1 MQNMDHVSLLYWME
15 ELKNKNMKKI
25 ALILLIFL
33 TLRNNAQD
41 SVLYTLKQCIDI
53 ALQNNLTL
61 KMSEFQ
67 VESNDARLQ
76 QSRTNSLPNITAYA
90 NQGINQGKSINPY
103 TNTFI
108 NQKINTGQYGLNG
121 SMTLWSGFSNYNTMR
136 QNAFAYQAGKM
147 DWEQS
152 KMDITISVM
161 LAYLQV
167 LSNEEQLKQAVSQV
181 DVSRSQTDRLNVLE
195 KNSALSPSVLYDT
208 RGQLANDKINYI
220 NTKAALAGS
229 KITLGQLLNLNFPST
244 AKFEKINTE
253 AEIKLNETTGDAIY
267 AEAVKNL
274 PMIKA
279 AEYRRMSSMKYLHAS
294 RGLLFPS
301 LSLNGSI
308 GTNYSD
314 AALNQ
319 RITGVSDAGTDSYV
333 LINNTPVTVYS
344 PQYNFSNEKITF
356 NDQFKNN
363 LNSYVGLSLQFS
375 IFNSLRT
382 KTQISL
388 AKINK
393 EQSEVRQ
400 KNTNVVLK
408 ATIDQAKVDMA
419 AAYERYQILQDQVKD
434 YTASFNIATIK
445 FEKGAITTVDY
456 VIAKSNN
463 DKAQMNFIAAKYDY
477 ILKSKVLDYYN
488 GKLPM

>member
-1 MQNMDHVSLLYWME
+1 ME
-15 ELKNKNMKKI
+15 ELKNRTMKKI
-25 ALILLIFL
+25 ALIILLFF
-33 TLRNNAQD
+33 TLNNFAQD
-41 SVLYTLKQCIDI
+41 SIVYTLKQCIDM
-53 ALQNNLTL
+53 ALQNNLNL
-61 KMSEFQ
+61 KLSEFQ
-67 VESNDARLQ
+67 MESNDVRLQ
-76 QSRTNSLPNITAYA
+76 QSRTNSLPNISAYA

-136 QNAFAYQAGKM
+136 QNAFTYQAGKM

-152 KMDITISVM
+152 KMDITINVM

-167 LSNEEQLKQAVSQV
+167 LSNEEQLKQAASQV
-181 DVSRSQTDRLNVLE
+181 EVSKAQTERLNVLD
-195 KNSALSPSVLYDT
+195 KNNALSPSVLYDT
-208 RGQLANDKINYI
+208 KGQLANDKISYI
-220 NTKAALAGS
+220 NTKAALAS
-229 KITLGQLLNLNFPST
+229 AKISLGQLLNLNFSPT

-253 AEIKLNETTGDAIY
+253 AEIKVNEQANDAIY

-274 PMIKA
+274 PVVKA
-279 AEYRRMSSMKYLHAS
+279 AEYRRMSAVKNLHSS

-314 AALNQ
+314 AAVNQ
-319 RITGVSDAGTDSYV
+319 RITGVADAGTDSYV

-344 PQYNFSNEKITF
+344 PQYNFSNEKISF

-382 KTQISL
+382 KTQVSL
-388 AKINK
+388 SKINK
-393 EQSEVRQ
+393 EQAEVRQ
-400 KNTNVVLK
+400 KNTNVVLR
-408 ATIDQAKVDMA
+408 AAIDQAKTDMT
-419 AAYERYQILQDQVKD
+419 AAYERYQILQEQVQD
-434 YTASFNIATIK
+434 YTASFKIATIK

-477 ILKSKVLDYYN
+477 ILKSKVLDYYS
-488 GKLPM
+488 GKLPL

>member
-1 MQNMDHVSLLYWME
+1 MV
-15 ELKNKNMKKI
+15 ELKNRIMKKI
-25 ALILLIFL
+25 ALTLLLFFTFKNI
-33 TLRNNAQD
+33 AQD
-41 SVLYTLKQCIDI
+41 STVYTLKQCIEI
-53 ALQNNLTL
+53 ALQNNLNV
-61 KMSEFQ
+61 KMAEFAM
-67 VESNDARLQ
+67 ESNDARLQ
-76 QSRTNSLPNITAYA
+76 QSRTNSLPNISAYA

-121 SMTLWSGFSNYNTMR
+121 SMTLWSGFNNYNIMR

-147 DWEQS
+147 DYEQS

-167 LSNEEQLKQAVSQV
+167 LSNEEQLKQAASQV
-181 DVSRSQTDRLNVLE
+181 EVSKAQMERLNVLD
-195 KNSALSPSVLYDT
+195 KSNAVSPSVLYDT
-208 RGQLANDKINYI
+208 KGQLANDKINYI
-220 NTKAALAGS
+220 NTKAALAS
-229 KITLGQLLNLNFPST
+229 AKITLGQLLNLNFAPT
-244 AKFEKINTE
+244 AKFEKINAE
-253 AEIKLNETTGDAIY
+253 AEIKVYETNTAAIY
-267 AEAVKNL
+267 AEATKNL

-279 AEYRRMSSMKYLHAS
+279 AEYRRISALKNLHAS
-294 RGLLFPS
+294 RGSLFPT

-333 LINNTPVTVYS
+333 LINNTPITVYS
-344 PQYNFSNEKITF
+344 PQYNFSNEKISF
-356 NDQFKNN
+356 NEQFKNN

-375 IFNSLRT
+375 IFSSLRT

-400 KNTNVVLK
+400 KNTNIVLK
-408 ATIDQAKVDMA
+408 AAIDQAKTDMA
-419 AAYERYQILQDQVKD
+419 AAYERYLILQEQVQD
-434 YTASFNIATIK
+434 YTASFKIATVK

>member
-1 MQNMDHVSLLYWME
+1 
-15 ELKNKNMKKI
+15 MKKI
-25 ALILLIFL
+25 GLTILIFFA
-33 TLRNNAQD
+33 LRNTAQD
-41 SVLYTLKQCIDI
+41 SVVYTLKQCVDI
-53 ALQNNLTL
+53 ALQNNLTVKL
-61 KMSEFQ
+61 SEFQ
-67 VESNDARLQ
+67 MESNDARLQ
-76 QSRTNSLPNITAYA
+76 QSRTNSLPNVSAYA

-108 NQKINTGQYGLNG
+108 NQKINTGQYGLNA
-121 SMTLWSGFSNYNTMR
+121 SMTLWSGFSNYNAMR
-136 QNAFAYQAGKM
+136 QNAFTYQAGKM

-152 KMDITISVM
+152 KMDITINVM
-161 LAYLQV
+161 LTYLQI
-167 LSNEEQLKQAVSQV
+167 LSNEEQLKQAASQV
-181 DVSRSQTDRLNVLE
+181 EVSKAQTDRLNVLD

-208 RGQLANDKINYI
+208 KGQLANDKISYI
-220 NTKAALAGS
+220 NTKAALAS
-229 KITLGQLLNLNFPST
+229 AKISLGQLLNLNFPAT
-244 AKFEKINTE
+244 AKFEKINVE
-253 AEIKLNETTGDAIY
+253 AEIKANETSNDAIY
-267 AEAVKNL
+267 AQAAKNL

-279 AEYRRMSSMKYLHAS
+279 AEYRRMSAVKNLHSS
-294 RGLLFPS
+294 RGLLFPT

-319 RITGVSDAGTDSYV
+319 KITGVSDAGTDSYV

-344 PQYNFSNEKITF
+344 PQYNFRNEKISF

-363 LNSYVGLSLQFS
+363 LNSYVGLSLQLS

-393 EQSEVRQ
+393 EQVEVGQ
-400 KNTNVVLK
+400 KNTSVILK
-408 ATIDQAKVDMA
+408 ASIDQAKIDMD
-419 AAYERYQILQDQVKD
+419 AAYERYQILHEQVQD
-434 YTASFNIATIK
+434 YSASFKIATVK

-463 DKAQMNFIAAKYDY
+463 DKAQMNFIAAKFDY

-488 GKLPM
+488 GKLPL

>member
-1 MQNMDHVSLLYWME
+1 
-15 ELKNKNMKKI
+15 LKNKNMKRI
-25 ALILLIFL
+25 ALTLLIFF
-33 TLRNNAQD
+33 TLKINAQD
-41 SVLYTLKQCIDI
+41 SIVYTLKKCIDI
-53 ALQNNLTL
+53 ALQNNLNI
-61 KMSEFQ
+61 KMAQYQS
-67 VESNDARLQ
+67 ESNQARLQ
-76 QSRTNSLPNITAYA
+76 QARAANLPSVSGYA

-108 NQKINTGQYGLNG
+108 NQTINTGQYGLNA
-121 SMTLWSGFSNYNTMR
+121 SMNLWSGFYNYNTMR

-152 KMDITISVM
+152 KMDITISVI

-181 DVSRSQTDRLNVLE
+181 EVSKAQTERLNVLE
-195 KNSALSPSVLYDT
+195 KSNALSPSVLYDT
-208 RGQLANDKINYI
+208 RGQLANDKLSFINA
-220 NTKAALAGS
+220 TAALAGS
-229 KITLGQLLNLNFPST
+229 KLTLGQLLNLNFEPS
-244 AKFEKINTE
+244 AKFEKINAE
-253 AEIKLNETTGDAIY
+253 AEIKENTTSSDIVY
-267 AEAVKNL
+267 AEASKNL
-274 PMIKA
+274 PMVKA
-279 AEYRRMSSMKYLHAS
+279 AEYRRMSAVKNLHAS
-294 RGLLFPS
+294 RGLLFPT
-301 LSLNGSI
+301 LSLNGNI

-314 AALNQ
+314 AAISQ
-319 RITGVSDAGTDSYV
+319 KIIGVTDAGTDNYV
-333 LINNTPVTVYS
+333 LINNTPTTVYA

-363 LNSYVGLSLQFS
+363 LNSYVGLSLQIN

-382 KTQISL
+382 KTQITQ

-400 KNTNVVLK
+400 KNTDVVLR
-408 ATIDQAKVDMA
+408 AAIDQAKIDMT
-419 AAYERYQILQDQVKD
+419 AAYDRYTVLQQQVND
-434 YTASFNIATIK
+434 YTASLKIATIK

-477 ILKSKVLDYYN
+477 ILKSRVLDYYN
-488 GKLPM
+488 GKLPL

>member
-1 MQNMDHVSLLYWME
+1 MV
-15 ELKNKNMKKI
+15 ELKNKTMKKI
-25 ALILLIFL
+25 ALTVLLFFAL
-33 TLRNNAQD
+33 KNVAQD
-41 SVLYTLKQCIDI
+41 STVYTLKQCIDI
-53 ALQNNLTL
+53 ALQNNLNV

-67 VESNDARLQ
+67 MESNDARLQ
-76 QSRTNSLPNITAYA
+76 QSRTNSLPNISAYA

-121 SMTLWSGFSNYNTMR
+121 SMTLWSGFNNYNIMR

-147 DWEQS
+147 DYEQS

-167 LSNEEQLKQAVSQV
+167 LSNEEQLKQAASQV
-181 DVSRSQTDRLNVLE
+181 EVSKAQTERLNILD
-195 KNSALSPSVLYDT
+195 KSNALSPSVLYDT
-208 RGQLANDKINYI
+208 KGQLANDKINYI
-220 NTKAALAGS
+220 NTKATLAS
-229 KITLGQLLNLNFPST
+229 AKITLGQLLNLNFTPT
-244 AKFEKINTE
+244 AKFEKINAE
-253 AEIKLNETTGDAIY
+253 AEIKVYETNTDAIY
-267 AEAVKNL
+267 AEATKNL

-279 AEYRRMSSMKYLHAS
+279 AEYRRMSAVKNLHAS
-294 RGLLFPS
+294 RGSLFPT

-344 PQYNFSNEKITF
+344 PQYNFSNEKISF
-356 NDQFKNN
+356 NEQFKNN

-375 IFNSLRT
+375 IFSSLRT

-400 KNTNVVLK
+400 KNTNIVLK
-408 ATIDQAKVDMA
+408 AAIDQAKTDMT
-419 AAYERYQILQDQVKD
+419 AAYERYLILQEQVQD
-434 YTASFNIATIK
+434 YTASFKIATAK